1 MKDLSLPVVGA
12 VSLVFIMAMMAAA
25 PQVAM
30 AVVEKQDSQ
39 QGSLVVDAKPG
50 DTAQPPASSGDVQ
63 ERGLPRSVD
72 PRLGD
77 GTIAP
82 PTVIP
87 FKCSAATHQC
97 RCYEKSDCDWMKS
110 LIGSCKVPQGCT
122 SNCTCTIPGHE

>member
-1 MKDLSLPVVGA
+1 MKNLSLPVVGA

-87 FKCSAATHQC
+87 FKCSAKTGLC
-97 RCYEKSDCDWMKS
+97 RCYGRADCDWMKD
-110 LIGSCKVPQGCT
+110 LLKGACPVTPGCT
-122 SNCTCTIPGHE
+122 TNCTCPIKP